1 MKQPLE
7 GIRVLECAIF
17 HAGPGAGAI
26 MGDLG
31 AEVIKVEQPGV
42 GDPIR
47 QLNTIGSIPFQI
59 EGGGN
64 VFCEGANRNKKSIT
78 VNLFSEKG
86 QEIVYKLAEKSDVF
100 LTNFR
105 PQALEEMNIT
115 YHILKKINPEIIY
128 ASVTAFGD
136 KGPEKNRGGFDY
148 QGQAK
153 SGLMF
158 SMGEEGMPP
167 LTCQFGIIDQATAF
181 NASHQIITAL
191 FMRERFGTGQE
202 VKISLLGSTM
212 NMLYFNILSLL
223 MGNIKIPRH
232 KRDRENPLRNYYLCR
247 DNRWLMMTLTPSDRF
262 WQPLC
267 EALERPDLAD
277 KPRFSTDA
285 DRLANAKELVSIL
298 DKIFTGK
305 SRDTWLKIFE
315 KYDLFCCGVNSLEE
329 VINDPQVLENNYI
342 VDFDHPVLGKI
353 KIPGYPA
360 SFSGSRVETKTAVPD
375 LGEHTEEV
383 LVKLGGFSLE
393 EISKLRDEGVC

>member
-47 QLNTIGSIPFQI
+47 QLNTIGSIPFHI

-191 FMRERFGTGQE
+191 FMRERFGMGQE

-232 KRDRENPLRNYYLCR
+232 KRDSENPLRNYYLCR
-247 DNRWLMMTLTPSDRF
+247 DNKWLMMTLTPSDRF

-375 LGEHTEEV
+375 LGKHTEDV

-393 EISKLRDEGVC
+393 EISKLKDEGVC

>member
-1 MKQPLE
+1 MEQPLE

-47 QLNTIGSIPFQI
+47 QLNTIGSIHFQI

-64 VFCEGANRNKKSIT
+64 IFCEGANRNKKSIT

-105 PQALEEMNIT
+105 SQALEEMNIT

-181 NASHQIITAL
+181 NASHQIMTAL
-191 FMRERFGTGQE
+191 FMRERSGKGQE

-247 DNRWLMMTLTPSDRF
+247 DNRWLMMTLTPSERF

-267 EALERPDLAD
+267 KAIERPDIAD
-277 KPRFSTDA
+277 DPRFSTDE

-298 DKIFTGK
+298 DKIFAGK
-305 SRDTWLKIFE
+305 SLDKWLKIFE

>member
-31 AEVIKVEQPGV
+31 AEVIKVEEPGV

-47 QLNTIGSIPFQI
+47 QLNTIGSIPFHI

-191 FMRERFGTGQE
+191 FMRERFGMGQE

-247 DNRWLMMTLTPSDRF
+247 DNKWLMMTLTPSDRF

-267 EALERPDLAD
+267 KALERPDLAD
-277 KPRFSTDA
+277 EPRFSTDA
-285 DRLANAKELVSIL
+285 DRLVNAKELVSIL

-329 VINDPQVLENNYI
+329 VIKDPQVLENNYI

-360 SFSGSRVETKTAVPD
+360 SFSDSRVETKTSVPD

-383 LVKLGGFSLE
+383 LVKLGGLSLE